1 MFRSMKTCMTAS
13 RRARSDYEQNKDPRV
28 HQITV
33 RVDGRMATLN
43 IGQMRQDFA
52 RLESEI
58 ADGPIVPIVTAE
70 EIRAHLQSRYDFERR
85 MSLEDVIA
93 DVEAMLR
100 KWQVQVT
107 HPRYFGLFNPSV
119 TLASVIADTLTAMY
133 NPQLANWRTSPA
145 ANEVERHT
153 LGWLS
158 AKFGLPQDS
167 IATFTSGGM
176 EANLS
181 AVVVALTR
189 KFPSYGEHG
198 LRHLAGQ
205 PTIYLTEEAHHG
217 FNKIAHITG
226 LGRHCLRP
234 IVTDRHLRMD
244 IEQLSSTVAEDRRNG
259 LLPFMVVGNA
269 GTTAAGAIDSLP
281 EIARVCSGADLWFHV
296 DAAWGGAAILSP
308 DLRHHLAGIEAADS
322 ITCDAHKWFSVPMG
336 CGMFFC
342 RHPESVAQAFRSE
355 VSYMPGKLPG
365 IGEEASNT
373 FNPFTNSIQWSRRFI
388 GLKLFMA
395 LAEQGERGYAE
406 MIDHQAR
413 VGHLLRES
421 LRATGWRIVNS
432 TPLPLVCFTR
442 EGLVP
447 STLLAALRENQVAWM
462 SEAMLDGVSVMR
474 ACITSF
480 RTTEQDIHSV
490 VDEMNRLFSNS
501 IHAENTATSLTTIDE
516 CHTEVRTGT
525 IR

>member
-1 MFRSMKTCMTAS
+1 L
-13 RRARSDYEQNKDPRV
+13 RAR
-28 HQITV
+28 QITV
-33 RVDGRMATLN
+33 RVYGRKHPLN
-43 IGQMRQDFA
+43 IGQIQHEFV

-58 ADGPIVPIVTAE
+58 ADGPIVPNVTAE
-70 EIRAHLQSRYDFERR
+70 EIRAHLQSRYDFKRST
-85 MSLEDVIA
+85 SLDEVVA

-119 TLASVIADTLTAMY
+119 TLASVVADTLVAMY

-145 ANEVERHT
+145 ANEMERHT

-234 IVTDRHLRMD
+234 IVTDRHLQMD
-244 IEQLSSTVAEDRRNG
+244 VEQLSSRIAEDLRNG
-259 LLPFMVVGNA
+259 FLPFMVVGTV
-269 GTTAAGAIDSLP
+269 GTTAAGAIDPLP
-281 EIARVCSGADLWFHV
+281 EIARFCSDASLWFHV
-296 DAAWGGAAILSP
+296 DAAWGGAAIISP
-308 DLRHHLAGIEAADS
+308 DLRHHLVGIEAADS

-355 VSYMPGKLPG
+355 VSYMPGTPPG
-365 IGEEASNT
+365 VSDEASDT

-395 LAEQGERGYAE
+395 LAEQGEAGYAE
-406 MIDHQAR
+406 IIDHQAR
-413 VGHLLRES
+413 MGRLLRE
-421 LRATGWRIVNS
+421 LLQDTGWRIVNA

-442 EGLVP
+442 DGLVP
-447 STLLAALRENQVAWM
+447 SILLAALREHQAAWM
-462 SEAMLDGVSVMR
+462 SETVLGGVPVMR

-480 RTTEQDIHSV
+480 RTTESDIQSV
-490 VDEMNRLFSNS
+490 VDQMNSLLLESARKKNS
-501 IHAENTATSLTTIDE
+501 ETTSATIETLNTAIK
-516 CHTEVRTGT
+516 TGT
-525 IR
+525 TL